1 MTTHD
6 TKDASASVKTVE
18 PGPAGPPANGAV
30 VLDADI
36 VKAAQEVANA
46 EIAAYAQELSSDFR
60 AVYAAILAEEKHTD
74 YSYE

>member
-6 TKDASASVKTVE
+6 TKDAPASTE
-18 PGPAGPPANGAV
+18 TAAAPAVPPANGKV

-36 VKAAQEVANA
+36 VKAAQEAANA
-46 EIAAYAQELSSDFR
+46 EIAAYALELSGDFR
-60 AVYAAILAEEKHTD
+60 AVYAAILAEEKHAD